1 MKKQIAKLS
10 LKTDQI
16 ISLSKASALQLQG
29 GMMRDKSGQIGCR
42 SVTCTPS
49 GPGCWTP

>member
-16 ISLSKASALQLQG
+16 ISLSKAQASNVLG
-29 GMMRDKSGQIGCR
+29 GRPPQKTVYTGC
-42 SVTCTPS
+42 TTKGYCPTEL
-49 GPGCWTP
+49 

>member
-16 ISLSKASALQLQG
+16 ISLSKAQAANVVG
-29 GMMRDKSGQIGCR
+29 GRPKQTNGGC
-42 SVTCTPS
+42 TTKGYCPTEL
-49 GPGCWTP
+49 